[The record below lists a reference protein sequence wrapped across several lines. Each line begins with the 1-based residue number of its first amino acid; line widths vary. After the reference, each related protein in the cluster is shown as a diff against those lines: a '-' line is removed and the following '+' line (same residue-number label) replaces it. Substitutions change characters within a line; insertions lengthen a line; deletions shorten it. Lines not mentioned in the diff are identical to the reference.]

1 MLVALVGNLVDPMPA
16 AGAAA
21 DPGFDYSVEGLMA
34 MFRSQG
40 AIVVG
45 WTHYLALDLLA
56 GLWIARDADRLGAGR
71 LLQVPY
77 LLATFMAGPAGVF
90 AWLVTRQFIGGD
102 KAAR

>member
-1 MLVALVGNLVDPMPA
+1 MPA